1 MDENTKKE
9 NRVSQL
15 HQRSYAYFIT
25 LILFIILGILLS
37 LFALPTIVY
46 HWYKCKSKQ
55 TTNTTKQAYYIYR
68 ASTFLLHQLQIER
81 HQLTPWQFAKQ
92 VVDPTYGTRFAEFM
106 LVYLNI
112 KYANHQATEKE
123 KQLMASFFS
132 TFEITI
138 KSQIKTSKRIVRFLH
153 LNTFIR
159 YYQLPEI
166 TS

>member
-1 MDENTKKE
+1 
-9 NRVSQL
+9 
-15 HQRSYAYFIT
+15 
-25 LILFIILGILLS
+25 
-37 LFALPTIVY
+37 
-46 HWYKCKSKQ
+46 
-55 TTNTTKQAYYIYR
+55 
-68 ASTFLLHQLQIER
+68 LQIER

-92 VVDPTYGTRFAEFM
+92 VVDPQFGTRFAEFM

-112 KYANHQATEKE
+112 KYANHQPTEKE
-123 KQLMASFFS
+123 QQLMTTFYP
-132 TFEITI
+132 TFEATI